1 MNTRNIPALV
11 MLTAGLVAGIVMFR
25 MHYSLYTMSWVILL
39 VFAVFYVLGCLIRL
53 MLDKF
58 GMQQEKKKEAEQEG
72 EAGDRAAGRKAANR
86 GWSCD
91 RETVAKEG
99 NLWRKRQENVSGWIM
114 REQKIRASGR
124 RSSWNMRRL

>member
-72 EAGDRAAGRKAANR
+72 EAAL
-86 GWSCD
+86 
-91 RETVAKEG
+91 ETGQQEE
-99 NLWRKRQENVSGWIM
+99 RQQTEDGAVI
-114 REQKIRASGR
+114 EKQ
-124 RSSWNMRRL
+124 

>member
-58 GMQQEKKKEAEQEG
+58 GMQQEKNKEAEQEG
-72 EAGDRAAGRKAANR
+72 EAAQ
-86 GWSCD
+86 
-91 RETVAKEG
+91 ETGQQEE
-99 NLWRKRQENVSGWIM
+99 RQQTEDGAVI
-114 REQKIRASGR
+114 EKQ
-124 RSSWNMRRL
+124 

>member
-58 GMQQEKKKEAEQEG
+58 GMQQEKKEAEQEG
-72 EAGDRAAGRKAANR
+72 ETAQ
-86 GWSCD
+86 
-91 RETVAKEG
+91 ETG
-99 NLWRKRQENVSGWIM
+99 QQEEKQQSEDGAVI
-114 REQKIRASGR
+114 EKQ
-124 RSSWNMRRL
+124 

>member
-53 MLDKF
+53 MFDKF
-58 GMQQEKKKEAEQEG
+58 GMQQEKKKEAEPEG
-72 EAGDRAAGRKAANR
+72 EAAQ
-86 GWSCD
+86 
-91 RETVAKEG
+91 ETGQQEE
-99 NLWRKRQENVSGWIM
+99 RQQTEDGAVI
-114 REQKIRASGR
+114 EKQ
-124 RSSWNMRRL
+124 

>member
-72 EAGDRAAGRKAANR
+72 EATQ
-86 GWSCD
+86 
-91 RETVAKEG
+91 ETGQQEE
-99 NLWRKRQENVSGWIM
+99 RQQTEDGAVI
-114 REQKIRASGR
+114 EKQ
-124 RSSWNMRRL
+124 

>member
-39 VFAVFYVLGCLIRL
+39 VFVLGCLIRL

-72 EAGDRAAGRKAANR
+72 EAAQ
-86 GWSCD
+86 
-91 RETVAKEG
+91 ETGQQEE
-99 NLWRKRQENVSGWIM
+99 RQQTEDGAVI
-114 REQKIRASGR
+114 EKQ
-124 RSSWNMRRL
+124 

>member
-39 VFAVFYVLGCLIRL
+39 VFAVFYVLGCVIRM

-58 GMQQEKKKEAEQEG
+58 GMQQEKKETEQEG
-72 EAGDRAAGRKAANR
+72 DAAQ
-86 GWSCD
+86 
-91 RETVAKEG
+91 ETG
-99 NLWRKRQENVSGWIM
+99 QQEEKQQSEDGAVI
-114 REQKIRASGR
+114 EKQ
-124 RSSWNMRRL
+124 

>member
-25 MHYSLYTMSWVILL
+25 MHYSLYTMSWLILL
-39 VFAVFYVLGCLIRL
+39 VFAVFYVLVCLIRL

-72 EAGDRAAGRKAANR
+72 EAAQ
-86 GWSCD
+86 
-91 RETVAKEG
+91 ETGQQEE
-99 NLWRKRQENVSGWIM
+99 RQQTEDGAVI
-114 REQKIRASGR
+114 EKQ
-124 RSSWNMRRL
+124 

>member
-58 GMQQEKKKEAEQEG
+58 GMQQEKKEAEQEG
-72 EAGDRAAGRKAANR
+72 EAAQ
-86 GWSCD
+86 
-91 RETVAKEG
+91 ETG
-99 NLWRKRQENVSGWIM
+99 QQEEKQQSEDGAVI
-114 REQKIRASGR
+114 EKQ
-124 RSSWNMRRL
+124 

>member
-58 GMQQEKKKEAEQEG
+58 GIQQEKKKEAEQEG
-72 EAGDRAAGRKAANR
+72 EAAQ
-86 GWSCD
+86 
-91 RETVAKEG
+91 ETGQQEE
-99 NLWRKRQENVSGWIM
+99 RQQTEDGAVI
-114 REQKIRASGR
+114 EKQ
-124 RSSWNMRRL
+124 

>member
-72 EAGDRAAGRKAANR
+72 EAAQDTGQQ
-86 GWSCD
+86 
-91 RETVAKEG
+91 EE
-99 NLWRKRQENVSGWIM
+99 RQQTEDGAVI
-114 REQKIRASGR
+114 EKQ
-124 RSSWNMRRL
+124 

>member
-58 GMQQEKKKEAEQEG
+58 GMQQENKKEAEQEG
-72 EAGDRAAGRKAANR
+72 EAAQ
-86 GWSCD
+86 
-91 RETVAKEG
+91 ETGQQEE
-99 NLWRKRQENVSGWIM
+99 RQQTEDGAVI
-114 REQKIRASGR
+114 EKQ
-124 RSSWNMRRL
+124 

>member
-72 EAGDRAAGRKAANR
+72 EAAQ
-86 GWSCD
+86 
-91 RETVAKEG
+91 ETG
-99 NLWRKRQENVSGWIM
+99 QQEERHQTEDGAVI
-114 REQKIRASGR
+114 EKQ
-124 RSSWNMRRL
+124 

>member
-25 MHYSLYTMSWVILL
+25 MHYSLYTM
-39 VFAVFYVLGCLIRL
+39 LGCLIRL

-72 EAGDRAAGRKAANR
+72 EAAQ
-86 GWSCD
+86 
-91 RETVAKEG
+91 ETGQQEE
-99 NLWRKRQENVSGWIM
+99 RQQTEDGAVI
-114 REQKIRASGR
+114 EKQ
-124 RSSWNMRRL
+124 

>member
-72 EAGDRAAGRKAANR
+72 EAAQ
-86 GWSCD
+86 
-91 RETVAKEG
+91 ETGQQEE
-99 NLWRKRQENVSGWIM
+99 RQQTKDGAVIEK
-114 REQKIRASGR
+114 Q
-124 RSSWNMRRL
+124 

>member
-58 GMQQEKKKEAEQEG
+58 GMQQEKKKETEQEG
-72 EAGDRAAGRKAANR
+72 EAAQ
-86 GWSCD
+86 
-91 RETVAKEG
+91 ETGQQEE
-99 NLWRKRQENVSGWIM
+99 RQQTEDGAVI
-114 REQKIRASGR
+114 EKQ
-124 RSSWNMRRL
+124 

>member
-72 EAGDRAAGRKAANR
+72 EAAQ
-86 GWSCD
+86 
-91 RETVAKEG
+91 ETGQQEE
-99 NLWRKRQENVSGWIM
+99 RQQTEDGAVS
-114 REQKIRASGR
+114 EKQ
-124 RSSWNMRRL
+124 

>member
-72 EAGDRAAGRKAANR
+72 EAAQETGQQEERQQHCKGSCNR
-86 GWSCD
+86 DPG
-91 RETVAKEG
+91 
-99 NLWRKRQENVSGWIM
+99 
-114 REQKIRASGR
+114 SGR
-124 RSSWNMRRL
+124 

>member
-11 MLTAGLVAGIVMFR
+11 MLTAGLVAGIVVFR

-58 GMQQEKKKEAEQEG
+58 GMQQEKKEAEQEG
-72 EAGDRAAGRKAANR
+72 EAAQ
-86 GWSCD
+86 
-91 RETVAKEG
+91 ETG
-99 NLWRKRQENVSGWIM
+99 QQEEKQQSEDGAVI
-114 REQKIRASGR
+114 EKQ
-124 RSSWNMRRL
+124 

>member
-58 GMQQEKKKEAEQEG
+58 GMQQEKKEAEQEG
-72 EAGDRAAGRKAANR
+72 EAAQ
-86 GWSCD
+86 
-91 RETVAKEG
+91 ETG
-99 NLWRKRQENVSGWIM
+99 QQE
-114 REQKIRASGR
+114 EKQ
-124 RSSWNMRRL
+124 RSEDGAVIEKQ

>member
-72 EAGDRAAGRKAANR
+72 EAAQ
-86 GWSCD
+86 
-91 RETVAKEG
+91 ETGQQEERQQTEDVAVIEK
-99 NLWRKRQENVSGWIM
+99 Q
-114 REQKIRASGR
+114 
-124 RSSWNMRRL
+124 

>member
-72 EAGDRAAGRKAANR
+72 EAAQ
-86 GWSCD
+86 
-91 RETVAKEG
+91 ETGQQEE
-99 NLWRKRQENVSGWIM
+99 RQKTEDGAVI
-114 REQKIRASGR
+114 EKQ
-124 RSSWNMRRL
+124 

>member
-72 EAGDRAAGRKAANR
+72 EAAQ
-86 GWSCD
+86 
-91 RETVAKEG
+91 ETGQQEEG
-99 NLWRKRQENVSGWIM
+99 QQTEDGAVIEKQ
-114 REQKIRASGR
+114 
-124 RSSWNMRRL
+124 

>member
-58 GMQQEKKKEAEQEG
+58 GMQQEKKKEAAQETG
-72 EAGDRAAGRKAANR
+72 QQE
-86 GWSCD
+86 
-91 RETVAKEG
+91 E
-99 NLWRKRQENVSGWIM
+99 RQQTEDGAVI
-114 REQKIRASGR
+114 EKQ
-124 RSSWNMRRL
+124 

>member
-53 MLDKF
+53 MLD
-58 GMQQEKKKEAEQEG
+58 
-72 EAGDRAAGRKAANR
+72 
-86 GWSCD
+86 
-91 RETVAKEG
+91 
-99 NLWRKRQENVSGWIM
+99 
-114 REQKIRASGR
+114 
-124 RSSWNMRRL
+124 

>member
-58 GMQQEKKKEAEQEG
+58 GMQQEKKKEAEQEC
-72 EAGDRAAGRKAANR
+72 EAAQ
-86 GWSCD
+86 
-91 RETVAKEG
+91 ETGQQEE
-99 NLWRKRQENVSGWIM
+99 RQQTEDGAVI
-114 REQKIRASGR
+114 EKQ
-124 RSSWNMRRL
+124 

>member
-58 GMQQEKKKEAEQEG
+58 GMQKEKKKEAEQEG
-72 EAGDRAAGRKAANR
+72 EAAQ
-86 GWSCD
+86 
-91 RETVAKEG
+91 ETGQQEE
-99 NLWRKRQENVSGWIM
+99 RQQTEDGAVI
-114 REQKIRASGR
+114 EKQ
-124 RSSWNMRRL
+124 

>member
-72 EAGDRAAGRKAANR
+72 EAAQ
-86 GWSCD
+86 
-91 RETVAKEG
+91 ETG
-99 NLWRKRQENVSGWIM
+99 QQEPRM
-114 REQKIRASGR
+114 E
-124 RSSWNMRRL
+124 L

>member
-58 GMQQEKKKEAEQEG
+58 GMQQVKKEAEQEG
-72 EAGDRAAGRKAANR
+72 EAAQ
-86 GWSCD
+86 
-91 RETVAKEG
+91 ETG
-99 NLWRKRQENVSGWIM
+99 QQEEKQQSEDGAVI
-114 REQKIRASGR
+114 EKQ
-124 RSSWNMRRL
+124 

>member
-39 VFAVFYVLGCLIRL
+39 VFAVFYVLRCLIRL

-58 GMQQEKKKEAEQEG
+58 GMQQEKKEAEQEG
-72 EAGDRAAGRKAANR
+72 EAAQ
-86 GWSCD
+86 
-91 RETVAKEG
+91 ETG
-99 NLWRKRQENVSGWIM
+99 QQEEKQQSEDGAVI
-114 REQKIRASGR
+114 EKQ
-124 RSSWNMRRL
+124 